1 VAEKNRGQVMIDML
15 DNAKQLISKG
25 KILGD
30 PELVQM
36 GMDLLEQYSPKDD
49 PSVSGGYTEPQQPKE
64 NITFEDQ
71 YICSNCGHEMPVDK
85 EGRKRCP
92 ECKKH
97 KLELVKANNFVD
109 VPEGKESAIL
119 DYFEKQNKTASTQQ
133 YDEFFTQVRDR
144 DAQRLHYDDE
154 GNPDGLI
161 RRREEVDPKQ
171 IRNEWVD
178 NKTEEIDDP
187 VNEILKKYTKR
198 TPRTR
203 ASVQMVD
210 VKCDRCGR
218 HERLHPIHVRGR
230 SRYVCARCVSKGAP
244 A

>member
-15 DNAKQLISKG
+15 DNAKQLIAKG
-25 KILGD
+25 KTLGD

-36 GMDLLEQYSPKDD
+36 GMDLLEKYSP
-49 PSVSGGYTEPQQPKE
+49 TESE
-64 NITFEDQ
+64 LEEDIVFEDK

-144 DAQRLHYDDE
+144 DAQRLHYDDQ

-161 RRREEVDPKQ
+161 RRREEVDPNQ
-171 IRNEWVD
+171 IRNDWVD

-203 ASVQMVD
+203 ASVKMVD

-218 HERLHPIHVRGR
+218 HEKLHPIHVRGR